1 MQKKISILWKVGSFL
16 IENDA
21 KEKKEAECFFFFT
34 KGEEMSRVGSRDRHL
49 RWRSKITIKNIVS
62 DDQQLSVW
70 FWHTFLSY

>member
-49 RWRSKITIKNIVS
+49 RWRSNNKYKKLGENALKRS
-62 DDQQLSVW
+62 
-70 FWHTFLSY
+70 F

>member
-49 RWRSKITIKNIVS
+49 RWRSNNKYKKLGENTLKGS
-62 DDQQLSVW
+62 
-70 FWHTFLSY
+70 F